1 MNTRI
6 CPDIVVLVFW
16 IKQKWKHLAVV
27 DIGKGNRIS
36 MDEAMD
42 NIDANTVLLTVVT
55 EAILLFQRASKSFCC
70 KRYRFSSQ
78 PSGSL
83 PALISMFSLRVL
95 SC

>member
-42 NIDANTVLLTVVT
+42 NINADTGLVSEVIDAF
-55 EAILLFQRASKSFCC
+55 LFD
-70 KRYRFSSQ
+70 
-78 PSGSL
+78 PS
-83 PALISMFSLRVL
+83 RVQATL
-95 SC
+95 

>member
-42 NIDANTVLLTVVT
+42 NINADTGLVSEVIDAF
-55 EAILLFQRASKSFCC
+55 LFD
-70 KRYRFSSQ
+70 
-78 PSGSL
+78 PS
-83 PALISMFSLRVL
+83 RV
-95 SC
+95 